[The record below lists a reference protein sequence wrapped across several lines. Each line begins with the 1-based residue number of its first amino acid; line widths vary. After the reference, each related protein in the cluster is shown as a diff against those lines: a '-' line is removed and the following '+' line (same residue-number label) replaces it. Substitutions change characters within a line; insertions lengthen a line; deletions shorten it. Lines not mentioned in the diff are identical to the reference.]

1 MFRTL
6 EVGKVG
12 LLVERG
18 ALQTERVDDVVDL
31 LLGVLQG
38 LIGLLGG
45 RVGAN
50 VWGECQPPL
59 GSWLPPT
66 LWPRLWAG
74 LVRTDLDAALG
85 DHGAVGLV
93 DDTVDL
99 GEVVRVRDDLIAA
112 DNVLVEAGSC

>member
-1 MFRTL
+1 M
-6 EVGKVG
+6 
-12 LLVERG
+12 LLTFCAVSSRASSASSAD
-18 ALQTERVDDVVDL
+18 ALAPMSGE
-31 LLGVLQG
+31 
-38 LIGLLGG
+38 
-45 RVGAN
+45 N
-50 VWGECQPPL
+50 VSRHWVPGYRQRCGQRC
-59 GSWLPPT
+59 GH
-66 LWPRLWAG
+66 G